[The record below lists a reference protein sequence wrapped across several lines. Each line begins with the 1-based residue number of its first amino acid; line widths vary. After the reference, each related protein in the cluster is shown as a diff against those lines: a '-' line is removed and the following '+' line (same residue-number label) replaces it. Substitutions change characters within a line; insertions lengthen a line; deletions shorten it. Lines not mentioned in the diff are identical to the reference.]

1 MILFQHISPEDLE
14 KSDSG
19 KWPAYILFAATV
31 GVLLLLNWLGV
42 FTELW
47 GVNTGVWL
55 ALIGGWRIFYH
66 SVSAF
71 FEKRVTAEMAIAV
84 AVIAALTIG
93 EYFAAAEAVFIMLI
107 GEGLEEY
114 ASRRTRSAI
123 QKLIDLAPKSS
134 WSSLCLRARTPM

>member
-1 MILFQHISPEDLE
+1 MIIFQHISPEDLE

-19 KWPAYILFAATV
+19 KWPAYILFTATV

-66 SVSAF
+66 SVSAL

-84 AVIAALTIG
+84 AVKG
-93 EYFAAAEAVFIMLI
+93 
-107 GEGLEEY
+107 
-114 ASRRTRSAI
+114 R
-123 QKLIDLAPKSS
+123 
-134 WSSLCLRARTPM
+134 